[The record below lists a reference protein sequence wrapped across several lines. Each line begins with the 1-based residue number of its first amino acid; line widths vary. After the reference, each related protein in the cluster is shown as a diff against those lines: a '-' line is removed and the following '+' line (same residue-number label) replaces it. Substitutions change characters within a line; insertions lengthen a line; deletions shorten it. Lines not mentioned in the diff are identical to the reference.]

1 MEQHDVYVQFTE
13 DQDEEGGRS
22 KLESEGPQQ
31 QQITSRKEKTPRLKN
46 CPHCNSPLDDENKG
60 NTTFDL
66 IKHNAIG
73 SIVKHYNKM
82 LDRVH
87 GTLSTSERL
96 DVVYG
101 SVDAL
106 PSLVYGTKVYDAD
119 LIAAL
124 HIPEE
129 LAGLDS
135 RLARAHGE
143 VRESINRRKQE
154 MRRLLSRVYVQKVDD
169 YLQEPAWRNL
179 YRNSFQIFVEVIKR

>member
-1 MEQHDVYVQFTE
+1 LEQHDVYVQFTE

-22 KLESEGPQQ
+22 KLVSAGPQQ
-31 QQITSRKEKTPRLKN
+31 RQITSRKEKIPRLKI
-46 CPHCNSPLDDENKG
+46 CPHCNSSLDDENKG

-82 LDRVH
+82 FDRVH
-87 GTLSTSERL
+87 RTLSPSERL
-96 DVVYG
+96 DAVYG
-101 SVDAL
+101 SVDTL
-106 PSLVYGTKVYDAD
+106 PSLVYGIKVYDAD

-129 LAGLDS
+129 LSGLDS

-154 MRRLLSRVYVQKVDD
+154 MRRLLSREYVQKVDD

-179 YRNSFQIFVEVIKR
+179 YRNSFQIFVEVLKR